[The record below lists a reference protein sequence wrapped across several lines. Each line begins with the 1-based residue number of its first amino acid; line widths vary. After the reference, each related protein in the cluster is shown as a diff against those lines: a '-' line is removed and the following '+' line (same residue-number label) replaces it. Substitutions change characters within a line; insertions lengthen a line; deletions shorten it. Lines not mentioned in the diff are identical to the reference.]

1 MKAIDNK
8 VTGYKGIE
16 VPYTV
21 VLTEDY
27 TKKLAI
33 FLPGA
38 GYTAKSPLFHFA
50 EEIFLNKNYDV
61 LRVNYQYTDK
71 AYNEFTMKELS
82 EAIVHDVRLV
92 ISEVLKGRNYQEFY
106 LIGKSLGTIAMSA
119 EMRRS
124 EFSEA
129 KAIWV
134 TPLLNQQEVLNTMVN
149 SKNPAQCYIG
159 DKDRYYSA
167 GAFELLKTNPNLES
181 TLLPDINHRL
191 DCDNDPLKS
200 IDALKQIIDGIKN
213 F

>member
-159 DKDRYYSA
+159 DKDRYYSP

-191 DCDNDPLKS
+191 DCENDPLKS

>member
-1 MKAIDNK
+1 MKAINNK
-8 VTGYKGIE
+8 IIGYKGIE

-38 GYTAKSPLFHFA
+38 GYTAKSPMFHFA
-50 EEIFLNKNYDV
+50 EEIFLNQNYDV

-71 AYNEFTMKELS
+71 AYDEFTMKELN
-82 EAIVHDVRLV
+82 EAIVQDVRLV

-106 LIGKSLGTIAMSA
+106 LIGKSLGTIAMAA
-119 EMRRS
+119 EMKRP
-124 EFSEA
+124 EFNEA
-129 KAIWV
+129 KAVWV
-134 TPLLNQQEVLNTMVN
+134 TPLMNQEDVLNTMVN
-149 SKNPAQCYIG
+149 SRNPAQCYIG

-167 GAFELLKTNPNLES
+167 GAFELLKTNPSLES

-191 DCDNDPLKS
+191 DCETDPLKS
-200 IDALKQIIDGIKN
+200 IDALKQIIAGIKN

>member
-1 MKAIDNK
+1 MKAINNK
-8 VTGYKGIE
+8 VIGYKEIE

-50 EEIFLNKNYDV
+50 EEIFLNQNYDV

-71 AYNEFTMKELS
+71 AYDDFTMKELD

-92 ISEVLKGRNYQEFY
+92 INEVLKGRNYQEFY
-106 LIGKSLGTIAMSA
+106 LIGKSLGTIAMGA
-119 EMRRS
+119 EMKRP

-129 KAIWV
+129 KAVWV
-134 TPLLNQQEVLNTMVN
+134 TPLLNQEEVLNTMVN

-159 DKDRYYSA
+159 DKDRYYSP

-191 DCDNDPLKS
+191 DCQRDPLKS
-200 IDALKQIIDGIKN
+200 IDALKQIIAGIKN

>member
-1 MKAIDNK
+1 MKAIDSK
-8 VTGYKGIE
+8 VIGFKEIE

-61 LRVNYQYTDK
+61 LRINYQYTNK
-71 AYNEFTMKELS
+71 AYNEFTMKELN

-92 ISEVLKGRNYQEFY
+92 INEALKGRNYQEFY
-106 LIGKSLGTIAMSA
+106 LIGKSLGTIAMAA
-119 EMRRS
+119 EMKRPA
-124 EFSEA
+124 FSEA

-134 TPLLNQQEVLNTMVN
+134 TPLLNQQEVIDTMVN

-159 DKDRYYSA
+159 DKDRYYSP
-167 GAFELLKTNPNLES
+167 GAYELLKTNPNLES
-181 TLLPDINHRL
+181 TLLPEINHRL
-191 DCDNDPLKS
+191 DCEIDPLKS
-200 IDALKQIIDGIKN
+200 IDALKQIMAGIKN

>member
-1 MKAIDNK
+1 MKAINNK

-21 VLTEDY
+21 MLTEDY

-38 GYTAKSPLFHFA
+38 GYTTKSPLFHFA
-50 EEIFLNKNYDV
+50 EEIFLDKSYDV

-71 AYNEFTMKELS
+71 AYDEFTMEELD

-92 ISEVLKGRNYQEFY
+92 ISEVLKGRNYQDFY
-106 LIGKSLGTIAMSA
+106 LVGKSLGTIAMGA
-119 EMRRS
+119 EMERS
-124 EFSEA
+124 EFNEA
-129 KAIWV
+129 KAVWV
-134 TPLLNQQEVLNTMVN
+134 TPLLNRERVLNTMVN
-149 SKNPAQCYIG
+149 TKNAAQCYIG
-159 DKDRYYSA
+159 DKDRYYSP
-167 GAFELLKTNPNLES
+167 GAFELLKANPNLEL

-191 DCDNDPLKS
+191 DSATDPLKS
-200 IDALKQIIDGIKN
+200 IDALKQIIAGIKN

>member
-1 MKAIDNK
+1 MKAINNK
-8 VTGYKGIE
+8 VIGYKGIE

-38 GYTAKSPLFHFA
+38 GYTAKSPMFHFA
-50 EEIFLNKNYDV
+50 EEIFLNQNYDV

-71 AYNEFTMKELS
+71 AYDEFTMKELN
-82 EAIVHDVRLV
+82 EAIVQDVRLV

-106 LIGKSLGTIAMSA
+106 LIGKSLGTIAMAA
-119 EMRRS
+119 EMKRP
-124 EFSEA
+124 EFNEA
-129 KAIWV
+129 KAVWV
-134 TPLLNQQEVLNTMVN
+134 TPLMNQEDVLNTMVN
-149 SKNPAQCYIG
+149 SRNTAQCYIG

-167 GAFELLKTNPNLES
+167 GAFELLKTNPSLES

-191 DCDNDPLKS
+191 DCETDPLKS
-200 IDALKQIIDGIKN
+200 IDALKQIIAGIKN

>member
-1 MKAIDNK
+1 MKAINNK
-8 VTGYKGIE
+8 VVGYKEIE

-38 GYTAKSPLFHFA
+38 GYTTKSPLFHFA
-50 EEIFLNKNYDV
+50 EEIFLNQNYDV

-71 AYNEFTMKELS
+71 AYDEFTMKELD
-82 EAIVHDVRLV
+82 EAILHDVRLV
-92 ISEVLKGRNYQEFY
+92 ISEALKGRNYQEFY
-106 LIGKSLGTIAMSA
+106 LVGKSLGTIAMGA
-119 EMRRS
+119 EMKRP

-129 KAIWV
+129 KAVWV
-134 TPLLNQQEVLNTMVN
+134 TPLLNREEVLNTMVN
-149 SKNPAQCYIG
+149 SKNPALCYIG
-159 DKDRYYSA
+159 DKDRYYSP
-167 GAFELLKTNPNLES
+167 GAFELLKTNPNLDA

-191 DCDNDPLKS
+191 DCDTDALKS
-200 IDALKQIIDGIKN
+200 IDALKQIIAGIKN

>member
-1 MKAIDNK
+1 MKAIDSK
-8 VTGYKGIE
+8 VIGFKGIE

-50 EEIFLNKNYDV
+50 EEIFLNKHYDV
-61 LRVNYQYTDK
+61 LRINYQYTDK
-71 AYNEFTMKELS
+71 AYNEFTMKELN

-92 ISEVLKGRNYQEFY
+92 INEALKGRNYQEFY
-106 LIGKSLGTIAMSA
+106 LVGKSLGTLAMAA
-119 EMRRS
+119 EIKRP

-134 TPLLNQQEVLNTMVN
+134 TPLLNQQEVIDTMVN

-159 DKDRYYSA
+159 DKDRYYSP
-167 GAFELLKTNPNLES
+167 GAYELLEANPNLES

-191 DCDNDPLKS
+191 DCETDPLKS
-200 IDALKQIIDGIKN
+200 IDALKQTIAGIKN

>member
-8 VTGYKGIE
+8 VIGSKGIE

-33 FLPGA
+33 LLPGA
-38 GYTAKSPLFHFA
+38 GYTTKSPLFHFA
-50 EEIFLNKNYDV
+50 EEIFLNNHYDV

-71 AYNEFTMKELS
+71 AYNEFTMKELH
-82 EAIVHDVRLV
+82 EAIVDDVRLV
-92 ISEVLKGRNYQEFY
+92 INEVLKGGSYQEFY
-106 LIGKSLGTIAMSA
+106 LIGKSLGTIAMGN
-119 EMRRS
+119 EMKRP

-134 TPLLNQQEVLNTMVN
+134 TPLLNQQDVINTMVN
-149 SKNPAQCYIG
+149 SENPAQCYIG
-159 DKDRYYSA
+159 DKDRYYSP
-167 GAFELLKTNPNLES
+167 GAYELLKTNPNLES
-181 TLLPDINHRL
+181 TLLPGINHRL
-191 DCDNDPLKS
+191 DCATDPLKS
-200 IDALKQIIDGIKN
+200 IDALKQIIAGIKN

>member
-1 MKAIDNK
+1 MKAINNK
-8 VTGYKGIE
+8 VIGYKGIE

-38 GYTAKSPLFHFA
+38 GYTAKSPMFHFA
-50 EEIFLNKNYDV
+50 EEIFLNQNYDV

-71 AYNEFTMKELS
+71 AYDEFTMKELN
-82 EAIVHDVRLV
+82 EAIVQDVRLV

-106 LIGKSLGTIAMSA
+106 LIGKSLGTIAMAA
-119 EMRRS
+119 EMKRP
-124 EFSEA
+124 EFNEA
-129 KAIWV
+129 KAVWV
-134 TPLLNQQEVLNTMVN
+134 TPLMNQEDVLNTMVN
-149 SKNPAQCYIG
+149 SRNPAQCYIG

-167 GAFELLKTNPNLES
+167 GAFELLKTNPSLES

-191 DCDNDPLKS
+191 DCETDPLKS
-200 IDALKQIIDGIKN
+200 IDALKQIIAGIKN

>member
-1 MKAIDNK
+1 MKAINNK
-8 VTGYKGIE
+8 VVGYKGIE

-21 VLTEDY
+21 MLTEDY

-38 GYTAKSPLFHFA
+38 GYTTKSPLFHFA
-50 EEIFLNKNYDV
+50 EEIFLNANYDV

-71 AYNEFTMKELS
+71 AYDEFTMTELN

-92 ISEVLKGRNYQEFY
+92 ISQVLKGRNYQDFY
-106 LIGKSLGTIAMSA
+106 LVGKSLGTIAMGT
-119 EMRRS
+119 EMLRP
-124 EFSEA
+124 EFSNA
-129 KAIWV
+129 KAVWV
-134 TPLLNQQEVLNTMVN
+134 TPLLNQEQVLNTMVN
-149 SKNPAQCYIG
+149 SKNEALCFIG

-167 GAFELLKTNPNLES
+167 GAFELLKANPNLKS

-191 DCDNDPLKS
+191 DCQNDPLKS
-200 IDALKQIIDGIKN
+200 IDALKQIIAGIKE

>member
-1 MKAIDNK
+1 MKTIDSK

-38 GYTAKSPLFHFA
+38 GYTTKSPLFHFA

-61 LRVNYQYTDK
+61 LRVNYQYTGK
-71 AYNEFTMKELS
+71 AYNEFTMKELG
-82 EAIVHDVRLV
+82 EAIVHDVHLV
-92 ISEVLKGRNYQEFY
+92 IKEVLKGRNYQDFY
-106 LIGKSLGTIAMSA
+106 LIGKSLGTIAMGA
-119 EMRRS
+119 EMKRT

-134 TPLLNQQEVLNTMVN
+134 TPLLNQQEVINTMVN

-159 DKDRYYSA
+159 DKDRYYSP

-181 TLLPDINHRL
+181 TLLPEINHRL
-191 DCDNDPLKS
+191 DCETDPLKS
-200 IDALKQIIDGIKN
+200 IDALKQIVAGIKN

>member
-8 VTGYKGIE
+8 VVGYKGIE

-21 VLTEDY
+21 VLTADY

-50 EEIFLNKNYDV
+50 EEIFLNEHYDV
-61 LRVNYQYTDK
+61 LRVNYRYTDK
-71 AYNEFTMKELS
+71 AYNEFTMKELD

-92 ISEVLKGRNYQEFY
+92 IKEVLKGRNYQDFY
-106 LIGKSLGTIAMSA
+106 LVGKSLGTIAMAA
-119 EMRRS
+119 EIKRP

-134 TPLLNQQEVLNTMVN
+134 TPLLNQQEVLDTMVN
-149 SKNPAQCYIG
+149 SENPAQCYIG
-159 DKDRYYSA
+159 DKDRYYSP
-167 GAFELLKTNPNLES
+167 GAYELLKKNPNLES

-191 DCDNDPLKS
+191 DCENDPLKS
-200 IDALKQIIDGIKN
+200 IDALKQIIAGIKK